1 MSHRTDELT
10 GLRGAAITWVIVSH
24 AEHKTASGYRGW
36 FAALRRFATA
46 ASACSLF
53 FVLSGF
59 PITGLSRREWQRAD
73 ESIDRSFF

>member
-1 MSHRTDELT
+1 M
-10 GLRGAAITWVIVSH
+10 IVSH

-46 ASACSLF
+46 ASACPLF

-59 PITGLSRREWQRAD
+59 PITGLSRRE
-73 ESIDRSFF
+73 